1 MRSVASGEVVG
12 SLPPGGRVGERVLG
26 VHIGSARAQTLSPL
40 IPRPSPGL
48 TVPLRGEGNET
59 SLAFDCGGATP
70 C

>member
-1 MRSVASGEVVG
+1 MRSVASGALAG
-12 SLPPGGRVGERVLG
+12 SLPPERRVGERVLG

-40 IPRPSPGL
+40 TPRPLPGPTL
-48 TVPLRGEGNET
+48 PFGREGNET